1 MRRPQRQL
9 VTLLFEPYDLSGL
22 TLANRVVM
30 APMTRARSP
39 DGIPDE
45 QTALYYAQRAGAGL
59 IVSEGAPVSQEG
71 QGYLF
76 NPGLYTTEQVAGWQR
91 VTAAVHARGGKIY
104 AQLWHVGR
112 VSHTSLQPH
121 QVPPISSTSTRAEHS
136 CAYAYGEAGMPENIP
151 ASAPR
156 ALDTEEVDRV
166 TWDFARSARLAIE
179 AGFDGVELHAAN
191 GYLFDQFINGAV
203 NDRKDRYGGSIQNRL
218 RFILETLDAVSVAVG
233 KQRTGLRISPFGRL
247 NDMLPY
253 ADEAETWI
261 ALAKEIDA
269 RDIAYV
275 HLSDQITMGTEGIP
289 AGFSESFCSGFHGTL
304 IAAGGF
310 ERETAEEALRRGHLS
325 LIGMGRPFI
334 ANPDLVERLKNGWPL
349 AEADR
354 GTFYGLWGARGY
366 TDYPPYT
373 NAQT

>member
-191 GYLFDQFINGAV
+191 GYLFDDTAALSRI
-203 NDRKDRYGGSIQNRL
+203 GSDLFWRHSMPYLWRLASRGPDYVSLRLADSMTCCHMRTKQRPGLRL
-218 RFILETLDAVSVAVG
+218 RKRSMLATSPMFI
-233 KQRTGLRISPFGRL
+233 
-247 NDMLPY
+247 
-253 ADEAETWI
+253 
-261 ALAKEIDA
+261 
-269 RDIAYV
+269 
-275 HLSDQITMGTEGIP
+275 
-289 AGFSESFCSGFHGTL
+289 
-304 IAAGGF
+304 
-310 ERETAEEALRRGHLS
+310 
-325 LIGMGRPFI
+325 
-334 ANPDLVERLKNGWPL
+334 
-349 AEADR
+349 
-354 GTFYGLWGARGY
+354 
-366 TDYPPYT
+366 
-373 NAQT
+373 